1 MTEAIAPEA
10 GPSSSQV
17 ERLFSGSIGAEYHML
32 GLICP
37 AAAVMSKRVGDFV
50 ASLPFDAANGP
61 ASLSAFEIGCGAG
74 ATTLAL
80 LESRRDLIIL
90 DVDNEPAMLSQAQRN
105 LSRFID
111 EGRLRLIEMDALSA
125 LQKFAPDS
133 QHVVASAY
141 AVHNFKDSYRDLVL
155 TEIFRVLRPGGVF
168 VNGDRYAL
176 DDIAGQTRLTQEE
189 ARGYFKV
196 FSAINRFDLL
206 EQWVLHL
213 FSDEPADHIMRL
225 SPSLAKLREIGFAP
239 VEVHFRD
246 GVNTLLTAA
255 KPAD

>member
-1 MTEAIAPEA
+1 MTEVVAPEA
-10 GPSSSQV
+10 GPATSQV

-32 GLICP
+32 DLICP
-37 AAAVMSKRVGDFV
+37 AAAAMSKRVGDFV
-50 ASLPFDAANGP
+50 ASLSFDAANCQT
-61 ASLSAFEIGCGAG
+61 SLSAFEIGCGTG
-74 ATTLAL
+74 TTTLGL
-80 LESRRDLIIL
+80 LESRRDLTIL
-90 DVDNEPAMLSQAQRN
+90 AADNEPAMLSQAQRN

-111 EGRLRLIEMDALSA
+111 EGRLRLVETDALTA
-125 LQKFAPDS
+125 LRELAANS

-155 TEIFRVLRPGGVF
+155 TEIFRVLRPGSMF

-176 DDIAGQTRLTQEE
+176 DNIAGQTRLTQEE
-189 ARGYFKV
+189 AHGYFKV

-213 FSDEPADHIMRL
+213 FSDELADHIMRL
-225 SPSLAKLREIGFAP
+225 SPSLEKLREIGFTP

-246 GVNTLLTAA
+246 GVNTLLSAT
-255 KPAD
+255 KPAA